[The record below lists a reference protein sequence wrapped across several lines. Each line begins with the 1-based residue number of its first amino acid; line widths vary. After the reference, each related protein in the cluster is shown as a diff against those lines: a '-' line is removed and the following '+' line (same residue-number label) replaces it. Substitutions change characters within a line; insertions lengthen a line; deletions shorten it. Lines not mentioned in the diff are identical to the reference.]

1 MAPWYLGFAVLKLF
15 WAFPVLVG
23 GGRILRDF
31 HLPSFEPRNWA
42 SVPAC
47 PDFSRSFDSSR
58 VQAGMH
64 FEKVEAIRR

>member
-1 MAPWYLGFAVLKLF
+1 MALKYLGFAVLILF
-15 WAFPVLVG
+15 WAFPVLVE

-47 PDFSRSFDSSR
+47 SDFSRSFDSSQ